1 MTNNRS
7 DKGKLMEPTTNDASL
22 TILTRAATS
31 DASLIGAVLA
41 GTEEERFR
49 MLAAAD
55 MRIREEERVYYL
67 LLLAWISADVRDR
80 YPNAT
85 HLHLAGD
92 KEEATVLL
100 VRVVDTDGNTLSTGH
115 WRDVNGSTSWGFA
128 HYLGEMFIKACE
140 HVDMTVWTVFK
151 ARDRQDGDP
160 AGYDQYRVELL
171 TTENAD
177 VS

>member
-1 MTNNRS
+1 
-7 DKGKLMEPTTNDASL
+7 METTTNDASL

-55 MRIREEERVYYL
+55 MRIREEERVYHL
-67 LLLAWISADVRDR
+67 LLLAWVSASVLDR

-92 KEEATVLL
+92 EESATVVL
-100 VRVVDTDGNTLSTGH
+100 VRVVDTDGNALSTGH
-115 WRDVNGSTSWGFA
+115 WCGVDGSTDWKFA
-128 HYLGEMFIKACE
+128 NYLGELYTKACE
-140 HVDMTVWTVFK
+140 VVDMTVWTVFK
-151 ARDRQDGDP
+151 ERDRQDGDP
-160 AGYDQYRVELL
+160 ARFDQYRVELL
-171 TTENAD
+171 TPENAD
-177 VS
+177 GS